1 MSRQMSEGFL
11 CFRLFHLYLAQ
22 FVAVLVD
29 VEARYSP
36 YLDVEQPFHVFGRDL
51 SPTDAA
57 KKRLE
62 TVHHGLFDRL
72 LRLLFFDELVYPL
85 LHEYLVE
92 RL

>member
-1 MSRQMSEGFL
+1 MSRQMSKGIFGF
-11 CFRLFHLYLAQ
+11 CLFHLYLAQ

-51 SPTDAA
+51 LPTDAA
-57 KKRLE
+57 KERLE
-62 TVHHGLFDRL
+62 TVHHGLFVPL
-72 LRLLFFDELVYPL
+72 FRLLFFDELVYPL